1 MKKRYVVA
9 AIAAVAALGV
19 EKPQAAQPSGQT
31 AFDRVCKT
39 CHGPEARGDAGPRLV
54 PFSRDDEE
62 LLGIVREGI
71 GQMPP
76 ISTRELPDESIAQ
89 IAAYLRSLS
98 R

>member
-1 MKKRYVVA
+1 MKQRPVVT
-9 AIAAVAALGV
+9 AIAACAVLGAHALARG
-19 EKPQAAQPSGQT
+19 AQPSGQA

-54 PFSRDDEE
+54 PFSRGDEE

-76 ISTRELPDESIAQ
+76 ISARELPDEGVVQ
-89 IAAYLRSLS
+89 IAAYLRSL
-98 R
+98 